1 MNQPNNRRSS
11 PGGMEAEAQLLWALI
26 VLVVMVVG
34 GVYAAM
40 HLGHALA
47 DTGVAVQASPFD
59 ALFVLLH
66 GPLPWPGMA
75 GVVVLAVIGL
85 LLVLLV
91 VAGFLLKRRLMP
103 KRSRVDASAA
113 YLGRGKDVAEISAK
127 TAREKAQ
134 RMGVESAPGVP
145 IGRKV
150 SGGDW
155 LYGSWEDTHLDIWGP
170 RTGKTTSRAIPAVVS
185 APGAVVATSN
195 KRDLVDAT
203 RDVRAQHGPVCVFD
217 PQGIATEDPSWW
229 WNPLSYV
236 TDDDQA
242 AKLAQH
248 LATGSRD
255 PGAKT
260 DA

>member
-1 MNQPNNRRSS
+1 VIPGRDGGGGSATVGADRPGRHGRGRCVRGHAPGARSGGYRRGRAGEPVRGVLRTPGRHPPLAWNGRGSGPGGDRATGRA
-11 PGGMEAEAQLLWALI
+11 PGGMAAEAQCLWALI
-26 VLVVMVVG
+26 VLFVMVVG

-47 DTGVAVQASPFD
+47 DTGVAVPASPFEV
-59 ALFVLLH
+59 FFGLLD
-66 GPLPWPGMA
+66 GTLPWPGMA

-170 RTGKTTSRAIPAVVS
+170 RT
-185 APGAVVATSN
+185 
-195 KRDLVDAT
+195 
-203 RDVRAQHGPVCVFD
+203 
-217 PQGIATEDPSWW
+217 
-229 WNPLSYV
+229 
-236 TDDDQA
+236 
-242 AKLAQH
+242 
-248 LATGSRD
+248 
-255 PGAKT
+255 
-260 DA
+260 